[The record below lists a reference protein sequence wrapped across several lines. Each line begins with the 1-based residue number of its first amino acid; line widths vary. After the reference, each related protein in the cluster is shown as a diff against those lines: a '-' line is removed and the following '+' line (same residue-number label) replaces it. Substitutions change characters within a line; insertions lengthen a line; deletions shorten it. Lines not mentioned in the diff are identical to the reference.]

1 MSIQPA
7 TGPKGVAL
15 IGAGGFI
22 GTNLVR
28 RLSDQVADLR
38 CFGRRQ
44 AFPSVLKD
52 VAWFS
57 GDLADPQGT
66 ALAQAIR
73 GCETVVHLASTSTPV
88 NADQDIPADAQA
100 NVIDSLSLFEHCV
113 AEGVR
118 RVVFLSSGGTVY
130 GIPTVTPTP
139 ESAPTRPIT
148 AYGAAKLAI
157 EKYLEV
163 YRRQRGLDY
172 IVLRVANAYGPYQT
186 EEKQQGVIAAFVSK
200 ALRGESI
207 EIWGDGSVVRDYIY
221 IDDVAEALIASLFYS
236 GSERVFNIGSG
247 VGTSLLDI
255 ASKIEQSLGVHPQ
268 KRFRPGRPADV
279 PISVL
284 DCVLAQEELAWQAR
298 TSLDIGLR
306 STVEWLRRY
315 NSQSSFLNST
325 EALCTRPVA

>member
-1 MSIQPA
+1 VNIQA
-7 TGPKGVAL
+7 TTSSQGVAL

-22 GTNLVR
+22 GTSLACYLKGR
-28 RLSDQVADLR
+28 VADLR

-44 AFPSVLKD
+44 AFPDALKD
-52 VAWFS
+52 INWFS
-57 GDLADPQGT
+57 GDLGDSQGT

-73 GCETVVHLASTSTPV
+73 GCETVVHLASTSTPA
-88 NADQDIPADAQA
+88 NADRDIPADAQA
-100 NVIDSLSLFEHCV
+100 NVIASLNLFEHCV

-118 RVVFLSSGGTVY
+118 RLVFLSSGGTVY
-130 GIPTVTPTP
+130 GIPAVTPIP
-139 ESAPTRPIT
+139 ESAQTRPIT

-172 IVLRVANAYGPYQT
+172 TVLRVANAYGPYQT
-186 EEKQQGVIAAFVSK
+186 DEKQQGVIAAFVLK
-200 ALRGESI
+200 ALRGEPI

-221 IDDVAEALIASLFYS
+221 IEDVAEALMASLAYS
-236 GSERVFNIGSG
+236 GNERVLNIGSG
-247 VGTSLLDI
+247 IGTSLLDI
-255 ASKIEQSLGVHPQ
+255 AIKIEQSLGVHSQ
-268 KRFRPGRPADV
+268 RRFRAGRPADV
-279 PISVL
+279 PVNVL
-284 DCVLAQEELAWQAR
+284 DCMLAQEELGWQSR

-315 NSQSSFLNST
+315 HSQSSFLNST